1 MAAYRPLPIGTEDFK
16 KLIVNEYYYV
26 DKTLL
31 IKEILDIK
39 SEVSLFTRPRRFGKT
54 LNLSMLRYFFEDTRD
69 ASVNEENRRLFD
81 GLAIADAG
89 EEYTAHMQKYPVITL
104 TLKSA
109 KQGDF
114 DTAYMMLKKEIAE
127 EFLRHGQVLY
137 SDALSKA
144 EKARFRNIADLE
156 AEDAHYADAL
166 KFLSGC
172 LKKAYGKRSIIL
184 LDEYDVPLENAY
196 YRGFY
201 EEMID
206 FIRSLFE
213 SALKTNP
220 NLEFAVITGCLR
232 ISRESI
238 FTGLNNLDIVSILDK
253 RYGEYFGFTPE
264 EVRKMLEYY
273 GCKHRLEDLKRWYD
287 GYLFGKTEV
296 YNPWSVIKFQSDL
309 TADPEAF
316 PRPYWSNTSSN
327 SIVRDLI
334 QEADSIAVGEL
345 ETLLAGGTIQKPVHE
360 DITYADIR
368 QSQDNLWN
376 FLFFTGYLKKT
387 GEVLDGSRIKV
398 DLAIPN
404 MEIRSI
410 YEDKIRNWFD
420 EKTKQKDLSA
430 LYEALLSGD
439 EEATQKELKKLLGES
454 ISYLD
459 SAEAF
464 YHGFL
469 LGVLMNIGGG
479 YIVKSN
485 REAGNGRYDICV
497 YHISDETKPAAVI
510 ELKAV
515 KRAGQMEK
523 GAEEALRQIAE
534 KKYDA
539 WLGDLGYEE
548 CWHVG
553 VGFCRKNCAV
563 KIEKCGIDEI
573 EE

>member
-16 KLIVNEYYYV
+16 ELIEKNYYYV
-26 DKTLL
+26 DKTLW
-31 IKEILDIK
+31 IKELIDRRIK
-39 SEVSLFTRPRRFGKT
+39 VGLFTRPRRFGKT

-238 FTGLNNLDIVSILDK
+238 FTGLNNLDIVSILD
-253 RYGEYFGFTPE
+253 RGMG
-264 EVRKMLEYY
+264 
-273 GCKHRLEDLKRWYD
+273 
-287 GYLFGKTEV
+287 
-296 YNPWSVIKFQSDL
+296 
-309 TADPEAF
+309 
-316 PRPYWSNTSSN
+316 
-327 SIVRDLI
+327 
-334 QEADSIAVGEL
+334 
-345 ETLLAGGTIQKPVHE
+345 
-360 DITYADIR
+360 
-368 QSQDNLWN
+368 
-376 FLFFTGYLKKT
+376 
-387 GEVLDGSRIKV
+387 
-398 DLAIPN
+398 
-404 MEIRSI
+404 
-410 YEDKIRNWFD
+410 
-420 EKTKQKDLSA
+420 
-430 LYEALLSGD
+430 
-439 EEATQKELKKLLGES
+439 S
-454 ISYLD
+454 ISV
-459 SAEAF
+459 
-464 YHGFL
+464 L
-469 LGVLMNIGGG
+469 L
-479 YIVKSN
+479 
-485 REAGNGRYDICV
+485 
-497 YHISDETKPAAVI
+497 
-510 ELKAV
+510 
-515 KRAGQMEK
+515 
-523 GAEEALRQIAE
+523 
-534 KKYDA
+534 
-539 WLGDLGYEE
+539 
-548 CWHVG
+548 
-553 VGFCRKNCAV
+553 RK
-563 KIEKCGIDEI
+563 KCGKCWSITAANTGWKI
-573 EE
+573 